1 MPKTFFVRVALALAS
16 ALTLASAAW
25 AVWQFEQ
32 TLKQGQVVLLELAPV
47 DPRSLMQG
55 DYMALGYALER
66 DLNRLLNDKTK
77 AAAEAGAPQAL
88 PRFAYLRLD
97 AERRAAF
104 DGVGDSPV
112 AGKGGE
118 MQSQQPNQNPNRIAV
133 RIRPAPGQVRLGPN
147 AFFFQEGTAK
157 AYEPARWGEF
167 RVAPDGKA
175 LLVALRD
182 KELKPLGFNRF

>member
-1 MPKTFFVRVALALAS
+1 MSKTFFARVTLALAS

-66 DLNRLLNDKTK
+66 DLHQTLDERRKAAADVSDTK
-77 AAAEAGAPQAL
+77 AASV
-88 PRFAYLRLD
+88 PRFAYVRLD
-97 AERRAAF
+97 EQRRATF
-104 DGVGDSPV
+104 DGVGDEV
-112 AGKGGE
+112 
-118 MQSQQPNQNPNRIAV
+118 QNQGQGRLALRIH
-133 RIRPAPGQVRLGPN
+133 PTTSQVRVGPN